1 MKCTKKP
8 EVYSRIVG
16 YFRPVQNWN
25 EGKKAE
31 FLDRKEYDAEK
42 IKNESRW
49 SRMTETSLTGTP

>member
-1 MKCTKKP
+1 MKCTQKP

-31 FLDRKEYDAEK
+31 FLDRNEYDAEK
-42 IKNESRW
+42 INLHDKWNK
-49 SRMTETSLTGTP
+49 TGKDRC

>member
-1 MKCTKKP
+1 MKCNHKP

-31 FLDRKEYDAEK
+31 FADRKEYDTEK
-42 IKNESRW
+42 MMDESRW
-49 SRMTETSLTGTP
+49 NRVQETAFVD